1 MVAGLPDSAIT
12 PPPRPLTVGILTPS
26 GNDAHLAATILAK
39 ARIEVV
45 AMSSMEELCNAIE
58 NGIGAVVV
66 AEEALRGSARD
77 ALSASLAVQPEWS
90 DLPVIL
96 LLARGEL
103 SGAIAPGVADIAV
116 RANVTLLE
124 RPVRV
129 ATLTTTLRSALRA
142 RARQYDVR
150 DSITERVASERR
162 LHAMVYAAPY
172 PLMLHAADGEV
183 LQLSRAWSDLSGYG
197 PEELTTTGEWTALAY
212 EDPAQAEAV
221 VRHDLE
227 RTDDVV
233 GTPRD
238 LGEREVRTRTGERR
252 IWSFQSV
259 SLGRL
264 PDGRKLRL
272 VAAVDI
278 TDMRVLIERER
289 QARMA
294 AEDANRAKMEF
305 LAVMSHEL
313 RTPLNAIG
321 GYTQLLELG
330 IHGPI
335 TDPQREA
342 LERIRKSET
351 HLLGLIED
359 VLNFAKIEA
368 GRVTFDLEEV
378 DAGTLM
384 DGVHALVAPQML
396 ERGLRYERAESP
408 GARITT
414 DVEKARQILLNLLSN
429 AVKFTPSGGEIRV
442 DFAVRP
448 GWVDICVSD
457 TGIGI
462 AEDKVDAVFE
472 PFVQVRSYSS
482 GQGGTG
488 LGLAISR
495 DLAKAMGGELSVR
508 STLGKGSTF
517 TLSLPLAAG
526 ERPGL
531 TRPSAAVPEDA
542 AR

>member
-1 MVAGLPDSAIT
+1 MATRTTDAPADPARRS
-12 PPPRPLTVGILTPS
+12 LTVGILTPS
-26 GNDAHLAATILAK
+26 GSDAELAARILGQ
-39 ARIEVV
+39 ARIE
-45 AMSSMEELCNAIE
+45 ATPMGDMEALCEAIDA
-58 NGIGAVVV
+58 GVGAVVV
-66 AEEALRGSARD
+66 AEEALMGAARD
-77 ALSASLAVQPEWS
+77 ALSATLATQPDWS
-90 DLPVIL
+90 DVPVIL
-96 LLARGEL
+96 LLAKGEL

-124 RPVRV
+124 RPVRI
-129 ATLTTTLRSALRA
+129 ATLTTMLRSALRA
-142 RARQYDVR
+142 RSRQYDVR
-150 DSITERVASERR
+150 DSIIERLASEDR
-162 LHAMVYAAPY
+162 LRAMVFAAPY
-172 PLMLHAADGEV
+172 PLMLHAEDGTV
-183 LQLSRAWSDLSGYG
+183 LQLSRAWSDLSGYSA
-197 PEELTTTGEWTALAY
+197 EELTTTGEWTARAY
-212 EDPAQAEAV
+212 EDAGEADGV
-221 VRHDLE
+221 VRHDPA
-227 RTDDVV
+227 RQDDVL
-233 GTPRD
+233 GMPHD
-238 LGEREVRTRTGERR
+238 LGEREVRTRAGDRR

-272 VAAVDI
+272 VAAVDV
-278 TDMRVLIERER
+278 TDMRVLIDRERE
-289 QARMA
+289 ARLA

-330 IHGPI
+330 IHGPV
-335 TDPQREA
+335 TERQREA
-342 LERIRKSET
+342 LGRIRRSET

-378 DAGTLM
+378 DAGTLL
-384 DGVHALVAPQML
+384 DGVHSLVAPQMH
-396 ERGLRYERAESP
+396 EKGLSYERAPSP
-408 GARITT
+408 ETRLRT

-429 AVKFTPSGGEIRV
+429 AVKFTPAGGTIRV
-442 DFAVRP
+442 GFDVRP

-472 PFVQVRSYSS
+472 PFVQVRTYSS

-495 DLAKAMGGELSVR
+495 DLAKAMGGALSVSSR
-508 STLGKGSTF
+508 LGEGSTF
-517 TLSLPLAAG
+517 TLALPAAG
-526 ERPGL
+526 E
-531 TRPSAAVPEDA
+531 D
-542 AR
+542 

>member
-1 MVAGLPDSAIT
+1 MASLPETGVGSALRT
-12 PPPRPLTVGILTPS
+12 FSVGILTPS
-26 GNDAHLAATILAK
+26 GNDAQLAVTILSK

-45 AMSSMEELCNAIE
+45 PLPDMQAMCSAIE
-58 NGIGAVVV
+58 RGIGAVVV
-66 AEEALRGSARD
+66 AEEALRGPARS
-77 ALSASLAVQPEWS
+77 ALSATLDAQPEWS

-150 DSITERVASERR
+150 DSITERAASEQR

-172 PLMLHAADGEV
+172 PLMLHAQDGEV
-183 LQLSRAWSDLSGYG
+183 LQLSRAWSDLTGYRRD
-197 PEELTTTGEWTALAY
+197 ELTTTGEWTALAY
-212 EDPAQAEAV
+212 EDPAKAEAV

-227 RTDDVV
+227 RLDDVL

-238 LGEREVRTRTGERR
+238 LGEREVRTRTGDRR

-272 VAAVDI
+272 VAAVDV
-278 TDMRVLIERER
+278 TEMRVLIERER
-289 QARMA
+289 EARMA

-335 TDPQREA
+335 TESQRDA
-342 LERIRKSET
+342 LARIRRSET

-378 DAGTLM
+378 DAGTLL

-396 ERGLRYERAESP
+396 ERGLRYARTPSP
-408 GARITT
+408 EVRLTT

-442 DFAVRP
+442 DFGVRP

-462 AEDKVDAVFE
+462 AADKVDAVFE

-495 DLAKAMGGELSVR
+495 DLAKAMAGELSVR
-508 STLGKGSTF
+508 SALGKGSTF
-517 TLSLPLAAG
+517 TLSLPVASG
-526 ERPGL
+526 ERPGAA
-531 TRPSAAVPEDA
+531 RPSAALREDA

>member
-1 MVAGLPDSAIT
+1 MAARAADPVAAPTRRS
-12 PPPRPLTVGILTPS
+12 LTVAILTPS
-26 GNDAHLAATILAK
+26 GSDAELAARILAK
-39 ARIEVV
+39 ARIEATPVPD
-45 AMSSMEELCNAIE
+45 MEALCSAIDA
-58 NGIGAVVV
+58 GIGAVVV
-66 AEEALRGSARD
+66 AEEALLDGARD
-77 ALSASLAVQPEWS
+77 ELSATLATQPDWS
-90 DLPVIL
+90 DVPVIL
-96 LLARGEL
+96 LLAKGEL

-124 RPVRV
+124 RPVRI

-142 RARQYDVR
+142 RSRQYDVR
-150 DSITERVASERR
+150 DSITERQASEER
-162 LHAMVYAAPY
+162 LRAMVFAAPY
-172 PLMLHAADGEV
+172 PLMLHAEDGTV
-183 LQLSRAWSDLSGYG
+183 LQLSRAWSDLSGYSA
-197 PEELTTTGEWTALAY
+197 EELTTTGEWTARAY
-212 EDPAQAEAV
+212 EDPSDADGV
-221 VRHDLE
+221 VRHDLA
-227 RTDDVV
+227 RQDDAL
-233 GTPRD
+233 GTPRE
-238 LGEREVRTRTGERR
+238 LGEREVRTRTGARR

-272 VAAVDI
+272 VAAVDV

-289 QARMA
+289 EARLA

-335 TDPQREA
+335 TDRQREA
-342 LERIRKSET
+342 LHRIRRSET

-368 GRVTFDLEEV
+368 GRVTFDLEDV

-384 DGVHALVAPQML
+384 DGVHALVAPQMH
-396 ERGLRYERAESP
+396 EKGLRYERAPSP
-408 GARITT
+408 DARLTT

-429 AVKFTPSGGEIRV
+429 AVKFTPTGGTIRV
-442 DFAVRP
+442 GFGVRP
-448 GWVDICVSD
+448 GWVDICVTD

-508 STLGKGSTF
+508 SRLGEGSTF
-517 TLSLPLAAG
+517 TLALPVAKR
-526 ERPGL
+526 E
-531 TRPSAAVPEDA
+531 
-542 AR
+542 

>member
-1 MVAGLPDSAIT
+1 
-12 PPPRPLTVGILTPS
+12 
-26 GNDAHLAATILAK
+26 
-39 ARIEVV
+39 
-45 AMSSMEELCNAIE
+45 
-58 NGIGAVVV
+58 
-66 AEEALRGSARD
+66 
-77 ALSASLAVQPEWS
+77 
-90 DLPVIL
+90 VIL
-96 LLARGEL
+96 LLSRGEL

-142 RARQYDVR
+142 RMRQYDVR
-150 DSITERVASERR
+150 DSITERASSERR

-172 PLMLHAADGEV
+172 PLMLHAEDGEV
-183 LQLSRAWSDLSGYG
+183 LQLSRAWSDLSGYRQ
-197 PEELTTTGEWTALAY
+197 EELTTTGEWTALAY
-212 EDPAQAEAV
+212 EDPSKAEAV

-227 RTDDVV
+227 RNDDIL
-233 GTPRD
+233 GMPRD
-238 LGEREVRTRTGERR
+238 IGEREVRTRSGERR
-252 IWSFQSV
+252 VWSFQSV

-272 VAAVDI
+272 VAAVDV

-335 TDPQREA
+335 TDRQREA
-342 LERIRKSET
+342 LERIRRSET

-378 DAGTLM
+378 DVGTLL

-396 ERGLRYERAESP
+396 ERGLRYERRASP
-408 GARITT
+408 SARLTT
-414 DVEKARQILLNLLSN
+414 DVEKTRQILLNLLSN

-442 DFAVRP
+442 EFGVRP

-508 STLGKGSTF
+508 STLGEGSTF
-517 TLSLPLAAG
+517 ILSLPAAANAGLAEQG
-526 ERPGL
+526 EPAATA
-531 TRPSAAVPEDA
+531 TRYDVRA
-542 AR
+542 